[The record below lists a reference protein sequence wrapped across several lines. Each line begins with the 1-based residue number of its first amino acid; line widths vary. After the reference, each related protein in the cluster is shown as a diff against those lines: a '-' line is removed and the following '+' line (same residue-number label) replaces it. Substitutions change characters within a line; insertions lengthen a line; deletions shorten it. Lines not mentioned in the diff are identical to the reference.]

1 MIVRSRENWFR
12 MLFVWDGS
20 VLRSIVPQLVFLS
33 LVSIVALVTDGTLF
47 GEKIPLNTTPFTL
60 TGLTLAIF
68 LAFRNNAS
76 FERYIEARALWG
88 GALIGSRSLV
98 STVISHVPETYP
110 GFDRLQFVRRVIAF
124 SILLKHQLRHTE
136 PPAELLPRAKLH
148 YPAAAVLHELRERLA
163 RLVHDGAVDQTVA
176 WTWNRQLDEL
186 MNVVGGCERI
196 ASTPIPFPYAVL
208 LHRTVYTYCLM
219 LPFGLIDS
227 IGIVTPLISVFLSY
241 TLLALEAIAAQIAE
255 PFGTSPN
262 SLALDSIV
270 LHIERSLLEMC
281 GQPVPPPVS
290 VEAHYELT

>member
-1 MIVRSRENWFR
+1 MIVRTHENWFR

-20 VLRSIVPQLVFLS
+20 VLRSIVPQLVFLFF
-33 LVSIVALVTDGTLF
+33 VAMFALVTDGTLF

-76 FERYIEARALWG
+76 FERYIEARTLWG
-88 GALIGSRSLV
+88 GALISSRALV
-98 STVISHVPETYP
+98 STVIAHVPESYP
-110 GFDRLQFVRRVIAF
+110 GFDRQAFVRRVIAF
-124 SILLKHQLRHTE
+124 STLLKHQLRHTE
-136 PPAELLPRAKLH
+136 PPANLLARPKLH
-148 YPAAAVLHELRERLA
+148 YPAVAVVHELRERLA
-163 RLVHDGAVDQTVA
+163 KLVQEGAVDHTVG

-219 LPFGLIDS
+219 LPFGLVDS
-227 IGIVTPLISVFLSY
+227 IGIATPLISVFLSY
-241 TLLALEAIAAQIAE
+241 TLLALEAIAGQIAE
-255 PFGTSPN
+255 PFGTSRN

-270 LHIERSLLEMC
+270 RHIERSLLEMC
-281 GQPVPPPVS
+281 GEPVPPPVS